1 VRALARLVEQK
12 DDDVLLAAIEGEID
26 ASNAGD
32 LHDRL
37 RRLLTN
43 RSDALV
49 VDLVA
54 TTYIDSAGINLL
66 FELAADLLQRQQRLY
81 LVVAEQSA
89 IARMISITGL
99 LQVVPVHPTREA
111 ALRAASPAAP

>member
-1 VRALARLVEQK
+1 MRVLARLVEEK
-12 DDDVLLAAIEGEID
+12 DGDVPVAAIEGEID

-32 LHDRL
+32 LHHRL
-37 RRLLTN
+37 RSVVTN
-43 RSDALV
+43 RSEALV

-54 TTYIDSAGINLL
+54 TTYLDSAGINLL
-66 FELAADLLQRQQRLY
+66 FELGAELLQRQQRLF

-99 LQVVPVHPTREA
+99 VHAVPVHPTRDA
-111 ALRAASPAAP
+111 ALRAARTPPP